1 MSVFVPVGLS
11 LCLSLCSYVCKSL
24 CPMSC
29 LLVSHFLLIRQFS
42 VIREDVHQTTNDL
55 TFSKAL
61 IYSFHFF
68 PFFTLLSVL
77 RTFIYDPLVE
87 WQRTK
92 GRELLAETS
101 KTGEVTN
108 EEVRCPVDGIWLTE
122 RVKPRERMWFLSDVS
137 TTWPEVILTARG
149 EWLPLLCVRWLFASH
164 FLLQGVKILK
174 DIEKRFKGFE
184 GSNRIMI
191 PLSIE
196 GQVHYLINVS
206 QILVFNYFFNLCP
219 S

>member
-1 MSVFVPVGLS
+1 MS
-11 LCLSLCSYVCKSL
+11 C
-24 CPMSC
+24 C
-29 LLVSHFLLIRQFS
+29 LLVSHFLLMRQLS

-108 EEVRCPVDGIWLTE
+108 EEVRCPVDGIWQTE
-122 RVKPRERMWFLSDVS
+122 RVKPGNDCVFW
-137 TTWPEVILTARG
+137 LTFRQPDRKSSWLRG
-149 EWLPLLCVRWLFASH
+149 EDDFRSFVLGD
-164 FLLQGVKILK
+164 FLHHI
-174 DIEKRFKGFE
+174 
-184 GSNRIMI
+184 
-191 PLSIE
+191 
-196 GQVHYLINVS
+196 
-206 QILVFNYFFNLCP
+206 FFYRV
-219 S
+219 